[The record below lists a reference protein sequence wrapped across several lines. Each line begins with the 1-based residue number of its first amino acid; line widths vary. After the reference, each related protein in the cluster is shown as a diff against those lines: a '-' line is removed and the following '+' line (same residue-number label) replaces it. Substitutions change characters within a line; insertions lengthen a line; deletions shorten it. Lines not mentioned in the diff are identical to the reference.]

1 MAPIT
6 EIKQNFASWMSFEP
20 EIEPAKPV
28 YEASSYQETSA
39 QKDYVVMANG
49 KKMPLVGLGTWQ
61 GRDPVAFKDALR
73 LALDSGYRYIDTA
86 YLYYNEDLIGEVL
99 EEYITSGKVK
109 REELFVATKLPTQGH
124 KPEDVE
130 HFIQNS
136 LKALRIDYIDLY
148 LMHNAC
154 GMAHDD
160 NYQRIEIEPGVYAPD
175 LTPHI
180 ETWRMFERYYKMGIL
195 KAIGVSNFRA
205 DQLLDLHKKAEIK
218 PQNLQIELHIH
229 HRRRDLIAL
238 CRELDIVV
246 SSYATLGSPGRLEGF
261 RKAPMGEWPHADNLN
276 HPVTQ
281 ELAKKY
287 NKTPAQILLRHMVQ
301 QGITVIPKST
311 NPERLKQNF
320 SLFDFELSEED
331 MQRFDDIKEDV
342 RLFVYPHLVKSPH
355 FPPY

>member
-6 EIKQNFASWMSFEP
+6 EEKQNFASWMNFEP
-20 EIEPAKPV
+20 EIEVAKPS
-28 YEASSYQETSA
+28 YERRYSIPE
-39 QKDYVVMANG
+39 QKEYVVLANG

-73 LALDSGYRYIDTA
+73 LALDTGYRYIDTA
-86 YLYYNEDLIGEVL
+86 YLYYNEELIGEVL
-99 EEYITSGKVK
+99 EEYITSGKVR
-109 REELFVATKLPTQGH
+109 REDLFIATKLPTQGH
-124 KPEDVE
+124 KPEDAE
-130 HFIQNS
+130 YFIQRS

-154 GMAHDD
+154 GMAHK
-160 NYQRIEIEPGVYAPD
+160 NYERIEIAPGVYEPD

-180 ETWRMFERYYKMGIL
+180 DTWRVFERYYRMGVL
-195 KAIGVSNFRA
+195 KAIGVSNFRC
-205 DQLLDLHKKAEIK
+205 DQLQNLYDLASIK

-229 HRRRDLIAL
+229 HRRRNLIEL
-238 CRELDIVV
+238 CRKLKIVV

-281 ELAKKY
+281 DLAKKY

-320 SLFDFELSEED
+320 SLFDFELTEED
-331 MQRFDDIKEDV
+331 MQRFDEIQEDV
-342 RLFVYPHLVKSPH
+342 RLFVYPHLCKSPH